1 MCLGTQV
8 SPVSYAIGIVNYR
21 TYTDLGRC
29 LETVKIQSQAPVATF
44 VLDVNPDPRK
54 HEDMRAQNPH
64 VHWTEVPNR
73 GFAAGANQII
83 SQVAETCPDAEFVLI
98 LNPDIELESCYAEN
112 LLVEMSRQA
121 DTAMAS
127 GKLLRPDRQLV
138 DSAGIVL
145 PRNRRPRDRGSEE
158 LDLGQY
164 DRTESVFGATG
175 AAIMLRMSAVEDLS
189 IEGEFFDEDFF
200 LYHEDTDACWRA
212 HLLGWRVLYVAS
224 ARAVHT
230 RRWRQNERF
239 STAPQ
244 VRRHSFKN
252 HYLQMIKNEKGR
264 DFLINL
270 PVLMIWEVARF
281 GFAFLRDPAILSA
294 YPDALRLS
302 GRAWRKRRALQRRAR
317 TRTPVGPLDR
327 PFTRR
332 ARQAHPGCAPSP
344 MHKHGSSLPAID

>member
-1 MCLGTQV
+1 MISLNHPPPVLTHLKAMRLGMQV

-64 VHWTEVPNR
+64 VHWTEAPNR
-73 GFAAGANQII
+73 GFAAGANEII
-83 SQVAETCPDAEFVLI
+83 SQVTKTYPDVKFVLI

-112 LLVEMSRQA
+112 LLVEMLRQA

-127 GKLLRPDRQLV
+127 GKLLRPDGQLV

-224 ARAVHT
+224 GPGCSY
-230 RRWRQNERF
+230 
-239 STAPQ
+239 STLAT
-244 VRRHSFKN
+244 K
-252 HYLQMIKNEKGR
+252 
-264 DFLINL
+264 
-270 PVLMIWEVARF
+270 
-281 GFAFLRDPAILSA
+281 
-294 YPDALRLS
+294 
-302 GRAWRKRRALQRRAR
+302 RALQHSPA
-317 TRTPVGPLDR
+317 GP
-327 PFTRR
+327 
-332 ARQAHPGCAPSP
+332 
-344 MHKHGSSLPAID
+344 